1 MNLHGWSD
9 DRGLWTTAWRAIASR
24 KRTRNR
30 YPGIAYSISLV
41 FSFFLFL
48 TGMTV
53 AAEAQKAPDYGRES
67 NWLCKPGRV
76 DACAVDINAMA
87 ISAKGEQTV
96 EPFVHTPVEEKK
108 VDCFYVYPTV
118 SMQDADLSNLEQESA
133 QFSRIR
139 TQFAR
144 YANVCRVFAPMYR
157 QVTLKLMAQYATD
170 LKQFNPNAVMAAA
183 PQYKTAYD
191 DVVAAWKHY
200 LAHDNNGRGVILIG
214 HSQGSFILR
223 DLIKNEIDGKETQ
236 KNLVSAHLGGVVIA
250 TSKTDAAKNEFKTI
264 PACTDGSQ
272 TGCFISFSSFE
283 QDAPPPSWSKAFGM
297 SIETG
302 TTNNCSNPA
311 ELSGDN
317 GRLIPYIDASRPT
330 EDGKSRIEWTD
341 QASAPGTPLIALPD
355 FLEAKCVTREDG
367 AGYLAVSFVNP
378 DPGSDLRKRY
388 IPGHVIVGPALLSN
402 WGVHDADMELTMG
415 NLVKIA
421 GRQAASW
428 QKRD

>member
-1 MNLHGWSD
+1 MDGAMTEAYGQRLGERLRVENAPAIVTRAL
-9 DRGLWTTAWRAIASR
+9 RTAF
-24 KRTRNR
+24 
-30 YPGIAYSISLV
+30 SLV
-41 FSFFLFL
+41 FSFFLLL

-53 AAEAQKAPDYGRES
+53 AADAQKAPDYGRES

-200 LAHDNNGRGVILIG
+200 LAHDNNCRGVILIG
-214 HSQGSFILR
+214 HSQGAFILR
-223 DLIKNEIDGKETQ
+223 DLIKNEIDRKETH

-283 QDAPPPSWSKAFGM
+283 QDAPPPSCSKAFGM

-302 TTNNCSNPA
+302 TTNICSNPA
-311 ELSGDN
+311 ALSGDN
-317 GRLIPYIDASRPT
+317 GPLIPYIDANPPT
-330 EDGKSRIEWTD
+330 HDGKSRIEWTD
-341 QASAPGTPLIALPD
+341 QSSAP
-355 FLEAKCVTREDG
+355 
-367 AGYLAVSFVNP
+367 
-378 DPGSDLRKRY
+378 
-388 IPGHVIVGPALLSN
+388 
-402 WGVHDADMELTMG
+402 
-415 NLVKIA
+415 
-421 GRQAASW
+421 
-428 QKRD
+428 